1 MHVTFQSRGLRK
13 FPITDVTTKRPFT
26 SVRAHVARQ
35 INRSHKLLVADT
47 AAHLLTGVY
56 QHVCFQ
62 VRRLRKFL
70 LTVITTVRLVACV
83 DPHVDGQV
91 GQKPTFLMTDVTA
104 VRVLIIVNAH
114 VTC

>member
-1 MHVTFQSRGLRK
+1 
-13 FPITDVTTKRPFT
+13 
-26 SVRAHVARQ
+26 
-35 INRSHKLLVADT
+35 
-47 AAHLLTGVY
+47 
-56 QHVCFQ
+56 
-62 VRRLRKFL
+62 
-70 LTVITTVRLVACV
+70 LVACV